1 MSMHNHFQV
10 LFFGLFVLFLADVNK
25 VTSPEMALQFSSAQL
40 RTFPLGSP
48 RLAPDT
54 YKWWEQLGILHRPC
68 YIHRSRKKLWTYHC
82 SSSNSIPVF
91 CTNTCASSKIQQEN
105 RIINFG
111 NLRPL
116 RFDPVLGHGNIASLD
131 MRCALLNTRSL
142 TDKALV
148 LNDIIIDTNL
158 DMLLLTE
165 TWQVPNDFFNL
176 NLLTP
181 PGYIYFSQPRLH
193 RRGGGLAVICRESI
207 KISKIEF
214 HDIVSFEYLAL
225 KKTGKTS
232 MAVILIYRPFKIAF
246 RLFL

>member
-1 MSMHNHFQV
+1 MSTRNHLQV

-25 VTSPEMALQFSSAQL
+25 VTSLEMALQFSSAQL
-40 RTFPLGSP
+40 RSLKGSL

-54 YKWWEQLGILHRPC
+54 YKWCEQLGILRRPR
-68 YIHRSRKKLWTYHC
+68 YIHRSRKKLRTYHC

-148 LNDIIIDTNL
+148 LNDIIIDKSGHATFDGNL
-158 DMLLLTE
+158 AGA
-165 TWQVPNDFFNL
+165 Q
-176 NLLTP
+176 
-181 PGYIYFSQPRLH
+181 
-193 RRGGGLAVICRESI
+193 
-207 KISKIEF
+207 
-214 HDIVSFEYLAL
+214 
-225 KKTGKTS
+225 
-232 MAVILIYRPFKIAF
+232 
-246 RLFL
+246 